1 MASVLIVEDNELFA
15 KALTGFVKRG
25 GHRVSCAR
33 TCEGGIVAAQ
43 AECVDVVFLDVRLP
57 DRIGTRAIAQFRQV
71 PSDPEVIVMT
81 GLADVETAEESMQ
94 QGAWAYIVKGTSF
107 NPFLGALDAA
117 LHHRKEKLGSPQLSV
132 ERIHREGLVGSSPQ
146 FCGIL
151 SAVARVAPTNAN
163 VLVTGETG
171 TGKERL
177 ARAIHVNSA
186 RSEGN
191 FVIVDCAAL
200 PESLVE
206 SILFGHLRGAFTGA
220 DRERQG
226 LIQQANGGTLF
237 LDEIGELPS
246 VVQPALLRVLQERR
260 FRPIGA
266 TGEIRSDFRLI
277 AATNRNLNVMAQHG
291 QFREDLLFR
300 LRGFVI
306 NIPPLRERTVDIQ
319 DITNHHIGK
328 ICRRAGIDPKR
339 LSPEFFETL
348 SRYPWPGNVREL
360 VQALETS
367 VANAHLH
374 DTLFPL
380 HLPDH
385 IRIHVAR
392 VSTQNHMLYDD
403 VSPHPQSGPAAI
415 PSLHAVREAAIR
427 ESESAYLKELLAH
440 TRGRIDEACRLS
452 GLSRS
457 RLYALLKEYGIAVRS

>member
-1 MASVLIVEDNELFA
+1 MASVLIVEDNELFS
-15 KALTGFVKRG
+15 KALAGFVKRR
-25 GHRVSCAR
+25 GHQVSFAY
-33 TCEGGIVAAQ
+33 TCENGVATAHE
-43 AECVDVVFLDVRLP
+43 ECVDVVFLDVRLP
-57 DRIGTRAIAQFRQV
+57 DRIGTHAVAQFRQV
-71 PSDPEVIVMT
+71 ASDPEVIVMT
-81 GLADVETAEESMQ
+81 GLADVESAEVSMR

-107 NPFLGALDAA
+107 DPFLGALDAA
-117 LHHRKEKLGSPQLSV
+117 LNHREEKLRSPQSSV
-132 ERIHREGLVGSSPQ
+132 DRIHREGLVGSSPQ

-186 RSEGN
+186 RAEGN

-200 PESLVE
+200 PGSLVE
-206 SILFGHLRGAFTGA
+206 SILFGHVRGAFTGA

-246 VVQPALLRVLQERR
+246 VIQPALLRVLQERR

-266 TGEIRSDFRLI
+266 TGEVRSDFRLI
-277 AATNRNLNVMAQHG
+277 AATNRDLDEMAQHG

-300 LRGFVI
+300 LRGFTI

-328 ICRRAGIDPKR
+328 ICRRAGIALKR
-339 LSPEFFETL
+339 LSPEFFDTL
-348 SRYPWPGNVREL
+348 ARYPWPGNVREL
-360 VQALETS
+360 VQALES
-367 VANAHLH
+367 AVANAHRH

-385 IRIHVAR
+385 IRVHVAR
-392 VSTQNHMLYDD
+392 MSTQC
-403 VSPHPQSGPAAI
+403 QSFHGLLTPDAVPPEAL
-415 PSLHAVREAAIR
+415 PTLNTVREAAIR
-427 ESESAYLKELLAH
+427 NSESAYLKELLAH
-440 TRGRIDEACRLS
+440 TQGRIDEACRIS

-457 RLYALLKEYGIAVRS
+457 RLYALLKEHGITVRP